1 MCVIIFEKDSDD
13 REDTAEDPN
22 NAKSEGRP
30 EPGDMVMIAQ
40 SMYDSKV
47 LVHGYYEGR

>member
-1 MCVIIFEKDSDD
+1 MCIILFEKDSDD

-22 NAKSEGRP
+22 NTKSEGRL
-30 EPGDMVMIAQ
+30 ESGDMVMIAQ